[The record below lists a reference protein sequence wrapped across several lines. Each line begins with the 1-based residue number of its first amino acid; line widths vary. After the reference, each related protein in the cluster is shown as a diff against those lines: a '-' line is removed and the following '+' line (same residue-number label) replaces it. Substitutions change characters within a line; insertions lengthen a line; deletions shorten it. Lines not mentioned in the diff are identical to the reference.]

1 MMSPTAWRHLEIVAL
16 GALALASL
24 SACATER
31 RLPCAPRPNEPT
43 VRVMTYNV
51 NFGLAGDPT
60 AIAVLDEG
68 WADLV
73 VLQETTPAWERQLR
87 SELQPTYPHMR
98 FRHSGGAGGLAAL
111 SKVPFEERD
120 YLPARAG
127 WFPAWR
133 LVFDT
138 SLGPLQVLAVHLRPP
153 VSDGGSVVSGYFTTP
168 SIRAREIRD
177 HFAALDP
184 SLPTLVVGDFNEGAG
199 GRALVFLRERG
210 IQSALPQFDT
220 PQDTWHW
227 STSIGSIEMQLDH
240 IAHDERLE
248 PLSVRVVPAGSSD
261 HWPVAGVFALA
272 PRAPGPSRP
281 SGSSAERPY

>member
-1 MMSPTAWRHLEIVAL
+1 MVAL
-16 GALALASL
+16 CSLALASL
-24 SACATER
+24 SACSTAQR
-31 RLPCAPRPNEPT
+31 QPRAPRPNEPT

-51 NFGLAGDPT
+51 NFGLAGDR
-60 AIAVLDEG
+60 AALAVLDEG

-73 VLQETTPAWERQLR
+73 VLQETTPAWERHLR
-87 SELQPTYPHMR
+87 NDTQRTYPHML

-138 SLGPLQVLAVHLRPP
+138 RLGPLQVLAVHLRPP
-153 VSDGGSVVSGYFTTP
+153 ISDGGSVVSGYFATP
-168 SIRAREIRD
+168 SVRAQEIRD
-177 HFAALDP
+177 HYAALDP
-184 SLPTLVVGDFNEGAG
+184 SLPTLVVGDFNEGPG

-210 IQSALPQFDT
+210 IRSALPQFDT

-227 STSIGSIEMQLDH
+227 STSVGSIEMQLDH

-248 PLSVRVVPAGSSD
+248 PLSVRVLPVGRSD

-272 PRAPGPSRP
+272 PRRP
-281 SGSSAERPY
+281 HPRGSISSPEGRSD